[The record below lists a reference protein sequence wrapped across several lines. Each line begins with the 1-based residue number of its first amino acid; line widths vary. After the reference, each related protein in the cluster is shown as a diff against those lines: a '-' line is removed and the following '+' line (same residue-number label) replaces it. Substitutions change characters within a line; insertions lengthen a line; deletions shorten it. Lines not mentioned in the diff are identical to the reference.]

1 MPERP
6 FDRADPAKILL
17 VEDEI
22 AIAVLI
28 EEELK
33 EAGYEVVGPAA
44 SVEAAAKH
52 IAETRI
58 DAAVLDIN
66 LSGRSVHEI
75 LEPLVERRVP
85 FVFMTGYEELELPA
99 WVPPVPRFAKPFH
112 VPDLVALL
120 PDLIRRSRSRPGA
133 Q

>member
-1 MPERP
+1 MSERP

-22 AIAVLI
+22 AIAVL
-28 EEELK
+28 
-33 EAGYEVVGPAA
+33 
-44 SVEAAAKH
+44 
-52 IAETRI
+52 
-58 DAAVLDIN
+58 
-66 LSGRSVHEI
+66 

-85 FVFMTGYEELELPA
+85 FVFMTGYDDLELPA

-120 PDLIRRSRSRPGA
+120 PDLIRRSRSVPEA
-133 Q
+133 K